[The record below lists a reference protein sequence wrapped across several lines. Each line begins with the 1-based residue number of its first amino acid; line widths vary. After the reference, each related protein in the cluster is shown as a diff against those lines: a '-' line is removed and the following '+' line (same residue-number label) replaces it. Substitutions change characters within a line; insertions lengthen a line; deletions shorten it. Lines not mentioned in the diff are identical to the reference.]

1 MEQSKQSA
9 SGEPFVVV
17 FEAED
22 ASEAIVLRC
31 LLESAG
37 LESPQP
43 SFTDPFPGAFSSIFT
58 RDTSILARASQAE
71 EARQLIASNSGEST
85 GS

>member
-1 MEQSKQSA
+1 MQQSKA
-9 SGEPFVVV
+9 TPSGEPFVVV

-22 ASEAIVLRC
+22 ASEAIVLRS

-43 SFTDPFPGAFSSIFT
+43 SFTDPFPGAFSNLFT
-58 RDTSILARASQAE
+58 RDTSILARASHAE
-71 EARQLIASNSGEST
+71 EARQLIASKSGAESNS
-85 GS
+85 